1 MHGSQRICAALVAI
15 ALASGCAVTRN
26 QRTGLVV
33 TGAVVTAATAAWAVS
48 FMLQECDSAG
58 AGSSQQCEDDRISN
72 RNTVATVSLIALG
85 ATIVAQLLPVSNP
98 ERPPP
103 PPVAIAPP
111 PPPPLSAIDL
121 HDPVAV
127 KLAAQAREFAA
138 AGRCNEAYG
147 SLKALTAIDRGLAD
161 QLRSWDPAVSRCQKA
176 SDAAAAGAVTTP
188 SVGVTVEGA
197 PGSTAPP
204 PTPSPS
210 PSPSP

>member
-1 MHGSQRICAALVAI
+1 
-15 ALASGCAVTRN
+15 
-26 QRTGLVV
+26 V

-85 ATIVAQLLPVSNP
+85 ATIFAQLLPVSNP

-103 PPVAIAPP
+103 AAGG
-111 PPPPLSAIDL
+111 
-121 HDPVAV
+121 DPRRRRRRRCRRSTSTTRWRSSWRPRPASS
-127 KLAAQAREFAA
+127 RA

-188 SVGVTVEGA
+188 VGGRHRRGRA
-197 PGSTAPP
+197 WLDARRP
-204 PTPSPS
+204 PSPS
-210 PSPSP
+210 P